1 MLFADDVVLLSNTIA
16 GLQQQLNVLR
26 DTAKRLH
33 LVVNFEKSQVVI
45 FRNSGCIAAKE
56 KWFYDDMKLKI
67 VNHNKYLGVIFFNGL
82 IFSYVLKDMSD
93 RVRKGVLD
101 IRRLLWSLGEQCPKL
116 FCKLF
121 DCQIQPKLTYGSE
134 VWGIMANYSII
145 ERAHLLAIKR
155 FLNASTRTPSALV
168 YGETGRCPLY
178 VITYTRCIKYW
189 LNLVRMPDNR
199 LPSKPYKSLYDIHC
213 KNKNKWVSYVCF
225 TLYRYGF
232 GFVWENQDVCNT
244 KIFLCEFRQRLLSS
258 RLV

>member
-56 KWFYDDMKLKI
+56 KWFYDNMKLKI

-116 FCKLF
+116 FFKLF
-121 DCQIQPKLTYGSE
+121 DCQIQ
-134 VWGIMANYSII
+134 
-145 ERAHLLAIKR
+145 
-155 FLNASTRTPSALV
+155 
-168 YGETGRCPLY
+168 
-178 VITYTRCIKYW
+178 
-189 LNLVRMPDNR
+189 
-199 LPSKPYKSLYDIHC
+199 
-213 KNKNKWVSYVCF
+213 
-225 TLYRYGF
+225 
-232 GFVWENQDVCNT
+232 
-244 KIFLCEFRQRLLSS
+244 
-258 RLV
+258 